1 MFSTE
6 SYRLLMYKVYFCVW
20 VGMGWDFNIS
30 ADVINHFMGKPGIGT
45 SVTLANYEQSWRMGN
60 IQEGEIGANKLRG
73 EEIKNLP

>member
-1 MFSTE
+1 
-6 SYRLLMYKVYFCVW
+6 
-20 VGMGWDFNIS
+20 
-30 ADVINHFMGKPGIGT
+30 MGKPGIGT